1 MNHTLLIENE
11 KKRIDYPLSRLLC
24 FVMFNIWQMGVIYY
38 MGPALNIDGR
48 TPLPIDMD
56 NVTMLMASCYVF
68 NILWM
73 IFLPKKFVYAARVS
87 VAVALAAALGLFLPL
102 SPETLTLLLY
112 IQVFCCCFII
122 AFESATMILLLSEK
136 STILYLIVA
145 YPIGDIAIA
154 TLQNDMVKLP
164 FSIFRFGIV
173 IMLVLLIYFYFRLP
187 AKNMPRFARK
197 TDGLVFPKR
206 LYGGV
211 YFLVLLVCLLGVIGP
226 AVGAETYNGVSIT
239 YIFAAI
245 TSILIYLAYKKKGI
259 HPLKSI
265 SLTIMFGAI
274 GFVLLFLALY
284 IPWLSYPAC
293 ALIGVG
299 IVSCAIL
306 PLFGSVL
313 MRQYPSRFIT
323 SIIMAFA
330 VTAVLTTSGLL
341 ELFRDDIHLLYLSY
355 LVIVVIL
362 AIVYLYMAPFL
373 LGVLNEKLTSA
384 EGTSAAPDPLAGLTE
399 RELEVADLISRG
411 YSNKDIA
418 KILFIS
424 EYTVK
429 DHTKNIYRKL
439 DIHSRFELAAIVNK
453 TK

>member
-1 MNHTLLIENE
+1 MNHTLLFENE

-24 FVMFNIWQMGVIYY
+24 FVMFIIWQMGIIYY
-38 MGPALNIDGR
+38 MGPALNINGR

-56 NVTMLMASCYVF
+56 NVTMLMASCYIL

-73 IFLPKKFVYAARVS
+73 IFLPKKYVYAARTS
-87 VAVALAAALGLFLPL
+87 VTIALITAVGLFLPL
-102 SPETLTLLLY
+102 SPEALTLLLY

-122 AFESATMILLLSEK
+122 AFETATMVLLLSEK

-145 YPIGDIAIA
+145 YPIGYIAIA
-154 TLQNDMVKLP
+154 ILQNDMIKLP

-173 IMLVLLIYFYFRLP
+173 IMLIMLLYFYFKLP
-187 AKNMPRFARK
+187 ANNMPRFAQK
-197 TDGLVFPKR
+197 TDGLVFPKT
-206 LYGGV
+206 LYAGV
-211 YFLVLLVCLLGVIGP
+211 YFMAFLLCLLAVVGP
-226 AVGAETYNGVSIT
+226 AVVAETYNGVPVA

-245 TSILIYLAYKKKGI
+245 SSILIYLSYTKKGV
-259 HPLKSI
+259 HPLKSV

-274 GFVLLFLALY
+274 GYVLLFLSLY
-284 IPWLSYPAC
+284 IPWISYPAC
-293 ALIGVG
+293 ALIGIG
-299 IVSCAIL
+299 IVPGAML
-306 PLFGSVL
+306 PFFGSVL

-323 SIIMAFA
+323 SIIMIFA
-330 VTAVLTTSGLL
+330 VAAVLTTSSLL
-341 ELFRDDIHLLYLSY
+341 ELFRDNIHLLYLSY

-362 AIVYLYMAPFL
+362 AIVYLYIAPFL
-373 LGVLNEKLTSA
+373 QSVLNEKLGSGETVS
-384 EGTSAAPDPLAGLTE
+384 TVPDVLASLTE

-418 KILFIS
+418 KLLFIS

-453 TK
+453 K